1 MRAARE
7 LFAERG
13 YTAATTAG
21 VARRAGVS
29 EGIVFHHFGSKEGL
43 LTAVAGEYGRGLA
56 EAMFAGDGLGPTP
69 PSAGAMLARAFAYV
83 RAQGPLSRLLAL
95 APDPTSDR
103 AARRASRE
111 EIVSALARGFAEWS
125 ARGLLRPLD
134 PRIAAEL
141 LFALVEAAL
150 TGCFVAEGGAREAAW
165 LRETVLCVEG
175 ALAPRADAPL
185 SERAPDP
192 AFLPTTRSEP

>member
-1 MRAARE
+1 
-7 LFAERG
+7 
-13 YTAATTAG
+13 
-21 VARRAGVS
+21 
-29 EGIVFHHFGSKEGL
+29 
-43 LTAVAGEYGRGLA
+43 
-56 EAMFAGDGLGPTP
+56 MFAGEGLGPEP

-83 RAQGPLSRLLAL
+83 RAQGTLSRLLAL
-95 APDPTSDR
+95 APDPTSGR

-125 ARGLLRPLD
+125 AQGLLRPLD

-150 TGCFVAEGGAREAAW
+150 TGCFVAEDGAREPAW
-165 LRETVLCVEG
+165 LRETVRCVEG
-175 ALAPRADAPL
+175 ALAPRVDAPL